1 MHHIDNLDLLHK
13 SKEESQFDLLQQKA
27 RSDEDALNAWAD
39 NEVSEDHI
47 HEEYDSDNEN
57 EDGAQADANAVIEE
71 IVSCSMT
78 STDWYVLEAKD
89 ANSHAGY
96 ITSQFDERLTTS
108 VNVFHF
114 CSISLNDM
122 KQSVEMLKLQMTA
135 LAEEKFNETIIRES
149 SVFIIS
155 DAEIDSAI
163 QLMVQKFTLNQ
174 EQTRAFSIIA
184 NHSLGRSKVGSQLL
198 MRIFGEGGTEKSRVI
213 EAICD

>member
-1 MHHIDNLDLLHK
+1 
-13 SKEESQFDLLQQKA
+13 
-27 RSDEDALNAWAD
+27 
-39 NEVSEDHI
+39 
-47 HEEYDSDNEN
+47 
-57 EDGAQADANAVIEE
+57 
-71 IVSCSMT
+71 
-78 STDWYVLEAKD
+78 
-89 ANSHAGY
+89 
-96 ITSQFDERLTTS
+96 
-108 VNVFHF
+108 
-114 CSISLNDM
+114 M

-213 EAICD
+213 EAICDWFILINQKQRLIVTAITEAAAVKINGSTLHSAVGIPVKASDKERQINVTKVTDKQQLK